1 MHTQERI
8 SIMLALETMDRIE
21 PDVIQ
26 RIADL
31 PREHQR
37 DALVSMCHRLEAL
50 VEALVEEERQEA
62 HDAGFSAGLRELD

>member
-1 MHTQERI
+1 MGK
-8 SIMLALETMDRIE
+8 SK

-37 DALVSMCHRLEAL
+37 DALVSMCHRLEAIL
-50 VEALVEEERQEA
+50 EEERQEA
-62 HDAGFSAGLRELD
+62 RDAGFSAGLRELD